1 MNIEEF
7 RLLYEFNSWANRRT
21 LESCDTLT
29 DEQLTRGLGS
39 SFPSVRDTLAH
50 ILGAE
55 WLWLERWHGR
65 LPNAL
70 PNAADYPNLET
81 LRARWNE
88 IERDLLDYVVSLSNE
103 DLVRILSIKTTQGV
117 PYSQPLWQMLQ
128 HLVNHGSYHRGQIA
142 AMLRQLGAK
151 AQTTDLI
158 AFYRQRA
165 AQASA

>member
-21 LESCDTLT
+21 LEACAALT

-70 PNAADYPNLET
+70 PSAADYPDLEA

-88 IERDLLDYVVSLSNE
+88 VERDLLDYVVSLSNE
-103 DLVRILSIKTTQGV
+103 DLTRILSIKTTQGV

-128 HLVNHGSYHRGQIA
+128 HVVNHGSYHRGQIA
-142 AMLRQLGAK
+142 TMLRQLGAK
-151 AQTTDLI
+151 AQATDLI

>member
-29 DEQLTRGLGS
+29 HEQLTRGLGS

-65 LPNAL
+65 LPDAL
-70 PNAADYPNLET
+70 PKATDYSNLEA

-103 DLVRILSIKTTQGV
+103 DLARILSIKTTQGV

>member
-1 MNIEEF
+1 MNVEEF
-7 RLLYEFNSWANRRT
+7 RLLYEFNSWANHRT
-21 LESCDTLT
+21 LESCASLT

-70 PNAADYPNLET
+70 PKATDYPNLEA
-81 LRARWNE
+81 LRARWSE
-88 IERDLLDYVVSLSNE
+88 VERDLLDYVVSLSNE
-103 DLVRILSIKTTQGV
+103 DLARILSIKTTQGV

-142 AMLRQLGAK
+142 TMLRQLDTK
-151 AQTTDLI
+151 AQATDLI
-158 AFYRQRA
+158 VFYRQRA